1 MLWGKENQ
9 IFLSSFSPLLS
20 THWSWPQSWLWP
32 MAWDGLRPSQQKCLC
47 CHFFLPQKGALS
59 SSEPRGF
66 LGVVTIRRDFLRL
79 GHDCNGFTY
88 LILLNL
94 PTVTLIEIPGPDLD
108 LFHLASLFWS
118 PPFHLFPNEDLCR
131 SRGSGIH
138 PIPKC
143 WGYKNSTFCW
153 HQAGTRV

>member
-9 IFLSSFSPLLS
+9 NFFVFLSPIALYTLIL
-20 THWSWPQSWLWP
+20 TTV
-32 MAWDGLRPSQQKCLC
+32 MALTCGLRSSQQKCLC

-59 SSEPRGF
+59 SSEPGGF

-79 GHDCNGFTY
+79 AHDCNGFTY

-94 PTVTLIEIPGPDLD
+94 PSITLIEISGPDLD

>member
-1 MLWGKENQ
+1 MLWGKETQNFFV
-9 IFLSSFSPLLS
+9 FLFPIALYTLILTTVMAL
-20 THWSWPQSWLWP
+20 TH
-32 MAWDGLRPSQQKCLC
+32 GLRWLETIPTKVSVLP
-47 CHFFLPQKGALS
+47 FFLPQKGAFS

-79 GHDCNGFTY
+79 GHNGFTY

-94 PTVTLIEIPGPDLD
+94 PTITLIEIPGPDLD

-118 PPFHLFPNEDLCR
+118 PPFHLFPNEDFCR